1 MKRDKESLY
10 YAEELKLK
18 RLRNIVDLTAAL
30 IWQSNLTLLDAQ
42 KLVNGARVRALELF
56 PEKGETFDLIYGA
69 RFHRILV
76 DRYRLQ

>member
-1 MKRDKESLY
+1 MKSDKKSLY

-42 KLVNGARVRALELF
+42 KLVDDARVRTLELF
-56 PEKGETFDLIYGA
+56 PEKGETFNLIYGS
-69 RFHRILV
+69 RFQRILV
-76 DRYRLQ
+76 ERYHLQ

>member
-1 MKRDKESLY
+1 MKRDKESL

-42 KLVNGARVRALELF
+42 KLVDDARVRALELF
-56 PEKGETFDLIYGA
+56 PEKGETFDLIYGG
-69 RFHRILV
+69 RFQRILV
-76 DRYRLQ
+76 ERYHLQ

>member
-1 MKRDKESLY
+1 MKRDQESL

-42 KLVNGARVRALELF
+42 KLVDDARGRALELF

-69 RFHRILV
+69 RFQRILV
-76 DRYRLQ
+76 ERYHLQ